1 MATITYYKVN
11 ASYREVNNGIIGC
24 GVVVDTY
31 DEALYQQGRYLND
44 PRIKCVDIEKVTIG
58 H

>member
-1 MATITYYKVN
+1 MTTTYYKVN
-11 ASYREVNNGIIGC
+11 ASYREHTNGVIGC

-44 PRIKCVDIEKVTIG
+44 PQIKYVDIEKVTLG
-58 H
+58 Y